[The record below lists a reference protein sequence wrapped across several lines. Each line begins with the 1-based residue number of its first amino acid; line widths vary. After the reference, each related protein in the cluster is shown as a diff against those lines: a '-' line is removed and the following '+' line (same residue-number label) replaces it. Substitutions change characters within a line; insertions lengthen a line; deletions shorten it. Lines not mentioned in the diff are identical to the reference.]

1 MKQIPDKVFLDS
13 NVLIYAYSSDD
24 SKKRECVEKLLN
36 EHRVIIIS
44 TQTINEFINVMT
56 KKKKMTYQQVSLV
69 LTEILIN
76 FSVEIIDK
84 VIIQKALE
92 IAEKHHY
99 SYFDSLMI
107 ASAVVSD
114 CSILYTEDMHNQH
127 VIEGNLRIVDPFK

>member
-1 MKQIPDKVFLDS
+1 MPDKVFLDS

-24 SKKRECVEKLLN
+24 SKKRERVEKLLN
-36 EHRVIIIS
+36 NHRVIIIS
-44 TQTINEFINVMT
+44 TQTVNEFINVMT

-84 VIIQKALE
+84 VIIRKALE